1 MKLPIAR
8 EVEIQAM
15 VLACLAGDRQRGL
28 YWIGRLVRS
37 FGRKSSHPKHVPLEL
52 MLLQEVSE
60 DPDQV
65 KRRTEFGQDNW
76 MCGPPEVRAG
86 NLCLGGE
93 DGEIKAN
100 DQCL

>member
-1 MKLPIAR
+1 
-8 EVEIQAM
+8 
-15 VLACLAGDRQRGL
+15 
-28 YWIGRLVRS
+28 
-37 FGRKSSHPKHVPLEL
+37 